1 MVNAELK
8 KAYEEVEQRVKER
21 TEELTLANQQLYDEI
36 LERKKAEE
44 AVHKSEEYFRN
55 IFEHA
60 AVGKSITEM
69 GGKLRTNKA
78 FRQILG
84 YSEYELSEL
93 KWQEITHP
101 DDVQKNVDQLETI
114 ITGEK
119 PSARFEKRYIHKGG
133 SIVWADV
140 STILQRDSEGNPLYF
155 ITTIQDITERKL
167 VEEAL
172 RKSEEDYRR
181 LFENHSA
188 IKLVIDPETGD
199 IHDANYAAAAYYG
212 WSREKMKTMNI
223 TRINL
228 KTSEEIKSLMKQV
241 KTQQKDHFESKHLRA
256 DGTTRD
262 VEVFSNCINMEDREY
277 LHSIVMDITERKHAE
292 EEIKTLNQRLQ
303 LLVIAIQE
311 LSIAPDMKSIMATV
325 RTSAR
330 QLVNASG
337 STFVLRDGDK
347 CFYADEDA
355 ILPLWKGQRF
365 PMSACVSG
373 WAMENKQSVIIED
386 IYKDSRIPI
395 AAYQQTFVKSLTMVP
410 IRNNDPLGAIG
421 AYWSDNYTPTPI
433 EVQLLQTLAD
443 ATARA
448 VENVQFVENLE
459 QRVEQRTEQLEAAN
473 KELEAFSYSVSHDLR
488 APLRHINGF
497 ISLFLE
503 NKKTDLP
510 RRRVRAT

>member
-1 MVNAELK
+1 M
-8 KAYEEVEQRVKER
+8 
-21 TEELTLANQQLYDEI
+21 
-36 LERKKAEE
+36 
-44 AVHKSEEYFRN
+44 
-55 IFEHA
+55 
-60 AVGKSITEM
+60 
-69 GGKLRTNKA
+69 
-78 FRQILG
+78 G

-292 EEIKTLNQRLQ
+292 
-303 LLVIAIQE
+303 
-311 LSIAPDMKSIMATV
+311 
-325 RTSAR
+325 
-330 QLVNASG
+330 
-337 STFVLRDGDK
+337 
-347 CFYADEDA
+347 
-355 ILPLWKGQRF
+355 
-365 PMSACVSG
+365 
-373 WAMENKQSVIIED
+373 
-386 IYKDSRIPI
+386 
-395 AAYQQTFVKSLTMVP
+395 
-410 IRNNDPLGAIG
+410 
-421 AYWSDNYTPTPI
+421 
-433 EVQLLQTLAD
+433 
-443 ATARA
+443 
-448 VENVQFVENLE
+448 
-459 QRVEQRTEQLEAAN
+459 
-473 KELEAFSYSVSHDLR
+473 
-488 APLRHINGF
+488 
-497 ISLFLE
+497 
-503 NKKTDLP
+503 
-510 RRRVRAT
+510 RRKLKP